1 MGGIEHGAGGKTMD
15 QEKAKNLDDLLKQ
28 ISDFEGTIKGL
39 QDNVAALKK
48 KIVDNQAKY
57 GPDIANWPKD

>member
-1 MGGIEHGAGGKTMD
+1 MIQGGGNMADE
-15 QEKAKNLDDLLKQ
+15 QKAKNLDELLKQ

-48 KIVDNQAKY
+48 KIVDNQAKF
-57 GPDIANWPKD
+57 GPDIANWPKE

>member
-1 MGGIEHGAGGKTMD
+1 MD